1 MKIALT
7 DTNTLLS
14 RGAAITLNQPL
25 ESPLSE
31 EEGQRVYPPTFID
44 EEAYFID
51 TLSGGETRC
60 ILDTKQSQARRL
72 AKKLIAL
79 NESQDDG
86 AKFLPDVCI
95 RGGGTSKRI
104 GEIGHRVSDAAVLLA
119 DVVKDQARASIEAY
133 NKGDS
138 TLLAQYFPESLL
150 FGFWDSHSRG
160 NKTAT
165 NAKRSRIIHS
175 EIHAYGASL
184 IRSKAM
190 YIAAAPE
197 LVGEEQYNEDKG
209 DEKLSTAGLANA
221 PGKLSRDGIVA
232 KRIARSAEINLAS
245 LRQLVCKNEDGTVNK
260 AKTTTMHVYLLNL
273 AELALLQP
281 DTDELNLR
289 SGALLVQQARASKV
303 QVILR
308 DGTRFD
314 LETPEDMISPTLQS
328 AKAWF
333 EAATGMSSPP
343 VLHGEI
349 HEKAVSEVRKSLAA
363 KGGKKGKAVK
373 GASATPEAPEVTT
386 EE

>member
-7 DTNTLLS
+7 DTDTLLS
-14 RGAAITLNQPL
+14 RGAAITLHQPL
-25 ESPLSE
+25 ESPLAE
-31 EEGQRVYPPTFID
+31 GEGQRVYPPTFID

-51 TLSGGETRC
+51 TLAGGETRC

-79 NESQDDG
+79 NESQDEG
-86 AKFLPDVCI
+86 AKFLPDVSV
-95 RGGGTSKRI
+95 RGDGATKRI

-119 DVVKDQARASIEAY
+119 DVVKDQARASIAAY

-150 FGFWDSHSRG
+150 FGFWDSHSLG
-160 NKTAT
+160 DQPAT

-175 EIHAYGASL
+175 EIYAYGASL

-197 LVGEEQYNEDKG
+197 IVGEEQYNEDKG

-232 KRIARSAEINLAS
+232 KRIARSAEINLAA
-245 LRQLVCKNEDGTVNK
+245 LRQLVCKNEDGSVNK
-260 AKTTTMHVYLLNL
+260 AKTTAMHTYLLNL

-289 SGALLVQQARASKV
+289 SGALLVQQAGAFKV
-303 QVILR
+303 QAILR
-308 DGTRFD
+308 DGTRSD
-314 LETPEDMISPTLQS
+314 LEIPADLISITLQS

-333 EAATGMSSPP
+333 EAATGKATPP

-349 HEKAVSEVRKSLAA
+349 QAKAVSEVRKTLA
-363 KGGKKGKAVK
+363 GKAVK
-373 GASATPEAPEVTT
+373 KGKPVKGAAAIPEAPEVAT